1 MCTSPGSCFSSWH
14 QLWIAPAPSGTTR
27 RCPCMSQTRRARR
40 GSICSAAVRASSIS
54 VRLPS
59 CSLTRRQ
66 IALLVLLWTAGVD
79 EDDPVAE
86 TSMNLLLI
94 FFSTSIA
101 VIEAGAGYS
110 PPGCDLN
117 TYAQTQIYIES
128 IANM

>member
-1 MCTSPGSCFSSWH
+1 M
-14 QLWIAPAPSGTTR
+14 
-27 RCPCMSQTRRARR
+27 
-40 GSICSAAVRASSIS
+40 
-54 VRLPS
+54 
-59 CSLTRRQ
+59 
-66 IALLVLLWTAGVD
+66 LLWTAGVD

-101 VIEAGAGYS
+101 VIEGGAGYS

-117 TYAQTQIYIES
+117 TYAQIYIES